1 MQSAKYEAN
10 AKGQMELVMERFVS
24 SPLPPL
30 TFMQTKTPADFPL
43 LFLSRYLDTFPFET
57 YVVLRDVSALPEVL
71 SGVLRQW
78 MERIA
83 EQ

>member
-10 AKGQMELVMERFVS
+10 AKGQMELVMERCVFAPNETS
-24 SPLPPL
+24 LRSTSL
-30 TFMQTKTPADFPL
+30 THRIPFRV
-43 LFLSRYLDTFPFET
+43 SRYLDTFPFET

>member
-10 AKGQMELVMERFVS
+10 AKGQMELVME
-24 SPLPPL
+24 
-30 TFMQTKTPADFPL
+30 
-43 LFLSRYLDTFPFET
+43 RYLDTFPFET

>member
-10 AKGQMELVMERFVS
+10 AKGQMELVME
-24 SPLPPL
+24 
-30 TFMQTKTPADFPL
+30 
-43 LFLSRYLDTFPFET
+43 RYLDTFPFET

-78 MERIA
+78 MERETDA
-83 EQ
+83 VTRNGRRCTTRNY